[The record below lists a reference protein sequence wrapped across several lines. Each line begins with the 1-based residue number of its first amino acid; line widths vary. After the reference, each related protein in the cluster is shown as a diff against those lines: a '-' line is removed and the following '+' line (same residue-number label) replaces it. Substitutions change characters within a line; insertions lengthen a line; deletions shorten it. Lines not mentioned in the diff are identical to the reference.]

1 MSAIVQMSGGEWAR
15 KLISKRGKSSRD
27 DPAISFQTGGG
38 TWRPARLPTAESP
51 APHGAHRTRPG
62 ALSGRRGRGPAE
74 RLARDAGETARAERD
89 GHLTGRTP
97 GRRSRER
104 AGRPERH
111 APAGPGPAGAPPA
124 PDGAS
129 APSPARTAP
138 GERGRAAGKAPSG
151 PAADMDG
158 SVRPANRRPGD
169 AALGR
174 GPPRHGKGP
183 RGPSNSNG
191 EKKRGRRG
199 GDAPAAPPRPSP
211 LYTGRAPSTGQRRP
225 ALPRAGP
232 AVPSAL
238 GGLASG
244 FGMGPGVPRPPWPL
258 TGGRRSSCDDCV
270 PPTLEGV
277 VSACP
282 GGRTASSTDPIPL
295 RPQVSRTRQAHETAP
310 AGMRRVRAR
319 AISAARLRLSPALH
333 LRPINQVVYLGP
345 YRKEN

>member
-27 DPAISFQTGGG
+27 DPAISFQTGRETG
-38 TWRPARLPTAESP
+38 RPARLPTAESP
-51 APHGAHRTRPG
+51 APHRARRTRPG

-97 GRRSRER
+97 GRRLRER

-111 APAGPGPAGAPPA
+111 APAGPGP
-124 PDGAS
+124 
-129 APSPARTAP
+129 
-138 GERGRAAGKAPSG
+138 AGKAPSG

-183 RGPSNSNG
+183 RGALELKRG
-191 EKKRGRRG
+191 EKRGRRG

-211 LYTGRAPSTGQRRP
+211 PDTGRAPSTGQRRP

-270 PPTLEGV
+270 PPTLEGA

-282 GGRTASSTDPIPL
+282 GGRTASLTDPIPL